1 MLGVAGSPGIV
12 SPLRP
17 VEWVALIGVFAALFV
32 FHTSPLGLGDIYW
45 HLSTGRWIVEHG
57 ALPSTDPF
65 LYTLTDAPDTRQM
78 LLLRGY
84 WLAQVA
90 FYAVHSLGGD
100 YALAALK
107 GVVFVSIYAVLFC
120 IVRNAGAQPLFA
132 LLIIA
137 PLPLLFYRYDELRP
151 QLFSFLGTLLVYLC
165 MVQAR
170 GQLRAGVRWP
180 TPLIALPIIMMLWA
194 NLHRGYILGA
204 VVMLVALIAEAYR
217 YALQCRFMERRAF
230 ARYGVGVFVA
240 ILASLIN
247 PCLGSAYIV
256 DLQEIGQGTYASVD
270 EFLSL
275 WSYAKLYGQ
284 PLLFYVP
291 VAIMIISA
299 AALVRR
305 WYKAHPAQVIN
316 LIGFSLA
323 SVAGFRYMMVG
334 VVMALAVGIPHLSA
348 LAERHILKY
357 RMPLLVAALAVAA
370 AIGTLGAQRS
380 AFVVGPVESAYV
392 PEGAAQFIRTQK
404 PPAPLF
410 SPYEYGGYLEWSLGE
425 SYKLFYD
432 QRSLDPDIYA
442 EYVKARDG
450 RYQDVFAK
458 HNVRTVV
465 FYFFAPVIGRTATI
479 TLALLADANWDVVSA
494 DSKTAVFVRH
504 DVNSMPVVDKRR
516 VWAYL
521 REVTE
526 QRIATSPNDADA
538 HVELGRVLLF
548 QGEVVAARDQFDEA
562 LRLLPYHADAQR
574 HLGAIRQ

>member
-1 MLGVAGSPGIV
+1 MGDGAGTVLLKGQENPTMSGTAGMPGVAPQ
-12 SPLRP
+12 LRP
-17 VEWVALIGVFAALFV
+17 MEWVALIGVFAALFV

-90 FYAVHSLGGD
+90 FYTVHSLGGD

-170 GQLRAGVRWP
+170 AQLRAGVRWP
-180 TPLIALPIIMMLWA
+180 APLIALPIIMMLWA

-204 VVMLVALIAEAYR
+204 VVMIVALIAEAYR
-217 YALQCRFMERRAF
+217 YASRCRFMERRVF
-230 ARYGVGVFVA
+230 ARYGAGVLVA

-247 PCLGSAYIV
+247 PCLGSAYII

-291 VAIMIISA
+291 VAIMLVSG

-334 VVMALAVGIPHLSA
+334 ILMALAIGVPHLSA

-357 RMPLLVAALAVAA
+357 RMLLLVAVLSVAA
-370 AIGTLGAQRS
+370 AIGTLGVQRS

-392 PEGAAQFIRTQK
+392 PERAAQFIRTQK

-450 RYQDVFAK
+450 RYADVFARHGIK
-458 HNVRTVV
+458 SVV
-465 FYFFAPVIGRTATI
+465 FYLFSPV
-479 TLALLADANWDVVSA
+479 LNSVPPLVPALLNDPRWDVVYV
-494 DSKTAVFVRH
+494 DRRTMVAVRSGSHSFATY
-504 DVNSMPVVDKRR
+504 DK
-516 VWAYL
+516 A
-521 REVTE
+521 
-526 QRIATSPNDADA
+526 RIS
-538 HVELGRVLLF
+538 E
-548 QGEVVAARDQFDEA
+548 
-562 LRLLPYHADAQR
+562 
-574 HLGAIRQ
+574 HLQSGGLK